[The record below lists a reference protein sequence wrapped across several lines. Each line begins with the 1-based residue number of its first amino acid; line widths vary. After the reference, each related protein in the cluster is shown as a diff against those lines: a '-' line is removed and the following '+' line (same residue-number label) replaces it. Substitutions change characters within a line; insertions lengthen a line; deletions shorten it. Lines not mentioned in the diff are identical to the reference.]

1 MVIGFFSA
9 HWAGFRRNH
18 QSSDTDKDFLTL
30 RDGSQTSLS
39 SVSSP
44 SSPSSTSS
52 SSSSRC
58 SSVTPQAS
66 PCISDPSSR
75 PPSVLPV
82 ADWKGSSPM
91 SMRRWTSANH
101 SLTSGTKERDFQG
114 VLGVALITEVKY
126 PGINGS

>member
-1 MVIGFFSA
+1 MVIGLFSA
-9 HWAGFRRNH
+9 HWAVFRRASRNH

-52 SSSSRC
+52 SSSSPKPCC
-58 SSVTPQAS
+58 STATPEAS

-82 ADWKGSSPM
+82 DDWKGSSPM

-101 SLTSGTKERDFQG
+101 SLTSTTKERDFQG
-114 VLGVALITEVKY
+114 VSSVKF
-126 PGINGS
+126 PEIHGS